1 MSLPIYDNVP
11 VPHRAERRAYPF
23 EDLDVD
29 QCFMV
34 ECSDLKQER
43 SVRSSATRCNQ
54 MHPKRR
60 YIDRRL
66 PKADRDGGG
75 ATSEYTG
82 GVWRIL

>member
-11 VPHRAERRAYPF
+11 VPLRAERRAYPF
-23 EDLDVD
+23 EDLEVN

-34 ECSDLKQER
+34 ECEDQKHER
-43 SVRSSATRCNQ
+43 SVRSSATRWNQ

-60 YIDRRL
+60 YIVRRL
-66 PKADRDGGG
+66 PKADRDGVG
-75 ATSEYTG
+75 AISDNTV